1 MRLLEAPASP
11 AGARFPDVSGANGGM
26 LLLRALKKMA
36 GGGSRPVFGVFSI
49 LLASR
54 PMAFRRAH
62 ILILER
68 RMISK
73 KTKGVAGLRK
83 NCSAIARFWQTML
96 FLSHGCDTGALRFLS
111 GFSLCRVSAIPS
123 LPFPR
128 PAFRAFHVFSRSA
141 DFSQAVF
148 MLFFFFICYRR
159 FFSLSFFASSSL
171 IVLSPRPAF
180 RFSSTPPPP
189 CSAARVKVFLAGRRK
204 CRIMSQC

>member
-36 GGGSRPVFGVFSI
+36 GVGSRPAFGVFSI

-83 NCSAIARFWQTML
+83 NCSAIARFWQTMP
-96 FLSHGCDTGALRFLS
+96 FLPHGCDTGALRFLS

-159 FFSLSFFASSSL
+159 FFLFLFLPPLLSLFCPLAPLFDSL
-171 IVLSPRPAF
+171 L
-180 RFSSTPPPP
+180 PPPAP
-189 CSAARVKVFLAGRRK
+189 LPA
-204 CRIMSQC
+204 

>member
-36 GGGSRPVFGVFSI
+36 GVGSRPAFGVFSI

-96 FLSHGCDTGALRFLS
+96 FLPHGCDTGPCGFYPVLVCAAFPLFPPCPSPALPFGLFMSFPVPRIFRKRFSCYFSFLYVIADFFLFLFLPPL
-111 GFSLCRVSAIPS
+111 FSLFCPLAPLFDS
-123 LPFPR
+123 L
-128 PAFRAFHVFSRSA
+128 
-141 DFSQAVF
+141 
-148 MLFFFFICYRR
+148 L
-159 FFSLSFFASSSL
+159 
-171 IVLSPRPAF
+171 
-180 RFSSTPPPP
+180 PPP

>member
-1 MRLLEAPASP
+1 MEAPASP

-36 GGGSRPVFGVFSI
+36 GVGSRPAFGVFSI

-96 FLSHGCDTGALRFLS
+96 FLPHGCDTGALRFLS

-159 FFSLSFFASSSL
+159 FFLFLFLPPLLSLFCPLAPLFDSL
-171 IVLSPRPAF
+171 LPP
-180 RFSSTPPPP
+180 PPPP

>member
-36 GGGSRPVFGVFSI
+36 GVGSRPVFGVFSI

-96 FLSHGCDTGALRFLS
+96 FLSHGGDKGALRFLS
-111 GFSLCRVSAIPS
+111 SFSLCRVSAIPS
-123 LPFPR
+123 LPFPALPFGLFMSFPVPR
-128 PAFRAFHVFSRSA
+128 IFRKRFSCYFSFLYVIA
-141 DFSQAVF
+141 DFF
-148 MLFFFFICYRR
+148 LFLFLPPLL
-159 FFSLSFFASSSL
+159 SLFCPLAPLFDSL
-171 IVLSPRPAF
+171 L
-180 RFSSTPPPP
+180 PPP

>member
-36 GGGSRPVFGVFSI
+36 GVGSRPAFGVFSI

-83 NCSAIARFWQTML
+83 NCSAIARFWQTMP
-96 FLSHGCDTGALRFLS
+96 FLPHGCDTGALRFLS

-123 LPFPR
+123 LPFPPPPR
-128 PAFRAFHVFSRSA
+128 LSGFSCLFPFRG
-141 DFSQAVF
+141 
-148 MLFFFFICYRR
+148 
-159 FFSLSFFASSSL
+159 FFASGFHAIFLFYMLSQIFFSFFFCL
-171 IVLSPRPAF
+171 LFSHCFVPSPRFSILFYLPPA
-180 RFSSTPPPP
+180 PLP
-189 CSAARVKVFLAGRRK
+189 A
-204 CRIMSQC
+204 

>member
-1 MRLLEAPASP
+1 M
-11 AGARFPDVSGANGGM
+11 
-26 LLLRALKKMA
+26 RALKKMA
-36 GGGSRPVFGVFSI
+36 GAGSRPAFGVFSI

-68 RMISK
+68 RMISR

-96 FLSHGCDTGALRFLS
+96 FLPHGGDTGALRFLS
-111 GFSLCRVSAIPS
+111 SFSLCRVSAIPS
-123 LPFPR
+123 LPFP
-128 PAFRAFHVFSRSA
+128 PPCLSGFSCLFPFRGFFASGFHAIFL
-141 DFSQAVF
+141 FYMLSQI
-148 MLFFFFICYRR
+148 FF
-159 FFSLSFFASSSL
+159 LSFFASSSL

-180 RFSSTPPPP
+180 RFSSTPP

>member
-36 GGGSRPVFGVFSI
+36 GVGSRPAFGVFSI

-96 FLSHGCDTGALRFLS
+96 FLPHGCDTGALRFLS

-159 FFSLSFFASSSL
+159 FFLFLFLPPLLSLFCPLAPLFDSL
-171 IVLSPRPAF
+171 L
-180 RFSSTPPPP
+180 PPPLLRCP
-189 CSAARVKVFLAGRRK
+189 RK
-204 CRIMSQC
+204 SFSCG

>member
-36 GGGSRPVFGVFSI
+36 GVGSRPAFGVFSI

-83 NCSAIARFWQTML
+83 NCSAIARFWQTMP
-96 FLSHGCDTGALRFLS
+96 FLTHGGDTGALRFYPVLVCAAFPLFPPCPS
-111 GFSLCRVSAIPS
+111 PAPPFGLFMSFPVPRIFRKRFSCY
-123 LPFPR
+123 
-128 PAFRAFHVFSRSA
+128 FSFLYVIA
-141 DFSQAVF
+141 DFF
-148 MLFFFFICYRR
+148 LFLFLPPLL
-159 FFSLSFFASSSL
+159 SLFCPLAPLFDSL
-171 IVLSPRPAF
+171 L
-180 RFSSTPPPP
+180 PPPLLRCP
-189 CSAARVKVFLAGRRK
+189 RK
-204 CRIMSQC
+204 SFSCG

>member
-36 GGGSRPVFGVFSI
+36 GVGSRPAFGVFSI

-96 FLSHGCDTGALRFLS
+96 FLPHGCDTGALRFLS

-159 FFSLSFFASSSL
+159 FFLFLFLPPLLSLFCPLAPLFDYL
-171 IVLSPRPAF
+171 LG
-180 RFSSTPPPP
+180 PPPP
-189 CSAARVKVFLAGRRK
+189 PPAPPPRK
-204 CRIMSQC
+204 SNS

>member
-1 MRLLEAPASP
+1 M
-11 AGARFPDVSGANGGM
+11 AGA
-26 LLLRALKKMA
+26 
-36 GGGSRPVFGVFSI
+36 GSRPVFGVFSI

-96 FLSHGCDTGALRFLS
+96 FLSHGGDKGALRFLS

-159 FFSLSFFASSSL
+159 FFSLSFFSFFSL
-171 IVLSPRPAF
+171 LVLFPCLSF
-180 RFSSTPPPP
+180 FFFFSVIFFPFLFFPPLPHCFLPPPP
-189 CSAARVKVFLAGRRK
+189 FFVFFFPPPPPAPLPA
-204 CRIMSQC
+204 

>member
-1 MRLLEAPASP
+1 MRT
-11 AGARFPDVSGANGGM
+11 
-26 LLLRALKKMA
+26 LKKMA
-36 GGGSRPVFGVFSI
+36 GVGSRPAFGVFSI

-96 FLSHGCDTGALRFLS
+96 FLPHGGDTGALRFLS

-123 LPFPR
+123 LPFP
-128 PAFRAFHVFSRSA
+128 PALPFGLFMSFPVPRIFRKRFSCYFSFLYVIA
-141 DFSQAVF
+141 DFF
-148 MLFFFFICYRR
+148 LFLFLPPLL
-159 FFSLSFFASSSL
+159 SLFCPRAPLFDSL
-171 IVLSPRPAF
+171 L
-180 RFSSTPPPP
+180 PPPP
-189 CSAARVKVFLAGRRK
+189 SPLARVKVFLAGMRK

>member
-36 GGGSRPVFGVFSI
+36 GAGSRPAFGVFSI

-83 NCSAIARFWQTML
+83 NCSAIARFWQTMP
-96 FLSHGCDTGALRFLS
+96 FLPHGGDTGALRFLS

-123 LPFPR
+123 LPFPALPFGLFMSFPVPR
-128 PAFRAFHVFSRSA
+128 IFRKRFSCYFSFLYVIA
-141 DFSQAVF
+141 DFF
-148 MLFFFFICYRR
+148 LFLFLPPLL
-159 FFSLSFFASSSL
+159 SLFCPLAPLFDSL
-171 IVLSPRPAF
+171 L
-180 RFSSTPPPP
+180 PPPP
-189 CSAARVKVFLAGRRK
+189 LLRCPRK
-204 CRIMSQC
+204 SFSCG

>member
-36 GGGSRPVFGVFSI
+36 GVGSRPVFGVFSI

-96 FLSHGCDTGALRFLS
+96 FLSHGGDKGALRFLS
-111 GFSLCRVSAIPS
+111 SFSLCRVSAIPS
-123 LPFPR
+123 LLFPR

-180 RFSSTPPPP
+180 RFSSTPPPLLCCP
-189 CSAARVKVFLAGRRK
+189 RK
-204 CRIMSQC
+204 SFSCG

>member
-1 MRLLEAPASP
+1 M
-11 AGARFPDVSGANGGM
+11 
-26 LLLRALKKMA
+26 RALKKMA
-36 GGGSRPVFGVFSI
+36 GVGSRPAFGVFSI

-83 NCSAIARFWQTML
+83 NCSAIARFWQTMP
-96 FLSHGCDTGALRFLS
+96 FLPHGGDTGALRFLS

-159 FFSLSFFASSSL
+159 FFLFLFLPPLLSLFCPLAPLFDSL
-171 IVLSPRPAF
+171 L
-180 RFSSTPPPP
+180 PPPLLRCP
-189 CSAARVKVFLAGRRK
+189 RK
-204 CRIMSQC
+204 SFSCG